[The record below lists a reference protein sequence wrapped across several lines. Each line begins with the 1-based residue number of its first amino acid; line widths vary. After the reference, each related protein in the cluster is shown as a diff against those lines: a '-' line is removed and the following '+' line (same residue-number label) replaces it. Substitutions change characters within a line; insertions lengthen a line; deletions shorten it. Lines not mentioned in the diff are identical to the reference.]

1 MAKLN
6 TDTRKKL
13 LTKDFAEPKE
23 RAYPVEDRLA
33 LATPRLEQ
41 VKPLMPGGCRRRKS
55 AK

>member
-33 LATPRLEQ
+33 LATPR
-41 VKPLMPGGCRRRKS
+41 PLPGPPRSIGGDS
-55 AK
+55 GI